1 MYYTVW
7 FYIRKPSKL
16 SNMRNVGF
24 SRAQEIFGVGMIIG
38 ISVCNIWLISNI
50 VPYYGGVGGALN
62 NMGAADIVTFLQ
74 RDGPDNIRK
83 LIFVN
88 FFLPVVVV
96 PVILMKR
103 KEKYIILAL
112 GLGITFFLASLYG
125 ARTLFLEPLLSCI
138 IVLCTRVSLSAR
150 KIASMLF
157 LAVSI
162 FIGMSYLQAIR
173 FGERGIIKGSEIL
186 LKYYTISLN
195 QGANIIVG
203 DLQREPL
210 YWTFSSLFGLPI
222 INNLLGFRAVYE
234 GLFGSLPIQSREDD
248 FNYVAALG
256 ADPGYN
262 TLGIYAYMQLD
273 AGLFGILLILL
284 VFIISSYL
292 YNLFYQGSQMG
303 ILLFPAAYIL
313 LLDQLRTAG
322 MFSARMPY
330 FFIAAVTIYC
340 IGRVSVVRRVDEKF

>member
-1 MYYTVW
+1 
-7 FYIRKPSKL
+7 
-16 SNMRNVGF
+16 
-24 SRAQEIFGVGMIIG
+24 
-38 ISVCNIWLISNI
+38 
-50 VPYYGGVGGALN
+50 
-62 NMGAADIVTFLQ
+62 
-74 RDGPDNIRK
+74 
-83 LIFVN
+83 
-88 FFLPVVVV
+88 
-96 PVILMKR
+96 
-103 KEKYIILAL
+103 
-112 GLGITFFLASLYG
+112 
-125 ARTLFLEPLLSCI
+125 
-138 IVLCTRVSLSAR
+138 
-150 KIASMLF
+150 MLF